1 MPLVSASSPTLLI
14 VMGVAGSGKTTVG
27 SLLAERLGWP
37 FFDADDFH
45 PESNLE
51 KMRGGMALSD
61 ADRLPWLERLREL
74 IADCLAQDKSAV
86 LACSALKESYRR
98 ILAEDDPQV
107 RFVFLQAAP
116 EVLAQRLEQRT
127 GHFFIRPLLDSQLS
141 ALETPADAL
150 TVDAS
155 RTPEEIVQEVRECLL

>member
-1 MPLVSASSPTLLI
+1 
-14 VMGVAGSGKTTVG
+14 MGVAGSGKTTVG

-74 IADCLAQDKSAV
+74 IADCLGQDKSAV

-98 ILAEDDPQV
+98 TLAEGDPRV
-107 RFVFLQAAP
+107 RFVFLQADP
-116 EVLAQRLEQRT
+116 EVLARRLEQRT
-127 GHFFIRPLLDSQLS
+127 GHFFARPLLDSQLS
-141 ALETPADAL
+141 ALEAPAEAI

-155 RTPEEIVQEVRECLL
+155 RTPEEIVREVRERLL

>member
-1 MPLVSASSPTLLI
+1 
-14 VMGVAGSGKTTVG
+14 MGVAASGKTTVG

-45 PESNLE
+45 PEATLE
-51 KMRGGMALSD
+51 KMREGMALSD

-74 IADCLAQDKSAV
+74 IADCLDRGQSAI

-98 ILAEDDPQV
+98 TLAGDDPRV
-107 RFVFLQAAP
+107 RFVYLQAAP

-127 GHFFIRPLLDSQLS
+127 GHFFTRPLLDSQLS
-141 ALETPADAL
+141 TLEAPADAI

-155 RTPEEIVQEVRECLL
+155 RTPEEIVREVQERL

>member
-1 MPLVSASSPTLLI
+1 MSEPSPTVLI

-45 PESNLE
+45 PEANLE

-74 IADCLAQDKSAV
+74 IVDCLGRNQSAV

-98 ILAEDDPQV
+98 TLAEGDPRV
-107 RFVFLQAAP
+107 RFVFLQVDP

-127 GHFFIRPLLDSQLS
+127 GHFFARPLLDSQLS
-141 ALETPADAL
+141 ALEAPANAL

-155 RTPEEIVQEVRECLL
+155 RTPEEIVQEMREHLL

>member
-1 MPLVSASSPTLLI
+1 
-14 VMGVAGSGKTTVG
+14 MGIAGSGKTTVG

-45 PESNLE
+45 SEANLN

-74 IADCLAQDKSAV
+74 IVERLGKDQGAV
-86 LACSALKESYRR
+86 LACSALKESYRST
-98 ILAEDDPQV
+98 LSGDDPRV
-107 RFVFLQAAP
+107 RFVFLQASP
-116 EVLAQRLEQRT
+116 ELLARRLEHRT
-127 GHFFIRPLLDSQLS
+127 GHFFTRPLLDSQLS
-141 ALETPADAL
+141 VLEAPADAI

-155 RTPEEIVQEVRECLL
+155 RTPEEIVSEVRERL

>member
-1 MPLVSASSPTLLI
+1 
-14 VMGVAGSGKTTVG
+14 MGVAASGKTTVG

-37 FFDADDFH
+37 FFDADHFH
-45 PESNLE
+45 PESNLS

-74 IADCLAQDKSAV
+74 IADCLGRNRSAV

-98 ILAEDDPQV
+98 TLAGDDPRV
-107 RFVFLQAAP
+107 RFVYLQATP

-127 GHFFIRPLLDSQLS
+127 GHFFTRTLLDSQLS
-141 ALETPADAL
+141 TLEAPADAII
-150 TVDAS
+150 VDAS
-155 RTPEEIVQEVRECLL
+155 RTPEEIVREVRERL